1 MPNLAWTLES
11 ADRYGTLK
19 DTVRRGGTPIGKFD
33 TQIAAHASAEV
44 ELGLHESAGQRVDE
58 ALGSLSVELT
68 YAGPLRT
75 VRVRWSSHNVLVAL
89 GDARAAALLEQL
101 HADVQADVAALV
113 APADGDRLIQSRP
126 AYREIVETYQ
136 RTRDAPTAGY

>member
-1 MPNLAWTLES
+1 M
-11 ADRYGTLK
+11 
-19 DTVRRGGTPIGKFD
+19 
-33 TQIAAHASAEV
+33 
-44 ELGLHESAGQRVDE
+44 DE

-68 YAGPLRT
+68 YAGLLRT

-113 APADGDRLIQSRP
+113 APADRDRLIQSRP

-136 RTRDAPTAGY
+136 RTRDAPTAGP